1 MTCVAV
7 VLFPHA
13 SIAVQV
19 LVTVNLPGH
28 IPGVV
33 TSCTVTFTAKP
44 QIDVAD
50 TAVGSAA
57 GISLKQLTVMGPGV
71 PEIIGGVLGVI
82 V

>member
-1 MTCVAV
+1 VEA
-7 VLFPHA
+7 LFPHA

-28 IPGVV
+28 VPGVV
-33 TSCTVTFTAKP
+33 ISCTVTFTARP

-50 TAVGSAA
+50 TAVGLAA
-57 GISLKQLTVMGPGV
+57 GISLRQLTDKGPGV
-71 PEIIGGVLGVI
+71 PEIDGAVVGVI